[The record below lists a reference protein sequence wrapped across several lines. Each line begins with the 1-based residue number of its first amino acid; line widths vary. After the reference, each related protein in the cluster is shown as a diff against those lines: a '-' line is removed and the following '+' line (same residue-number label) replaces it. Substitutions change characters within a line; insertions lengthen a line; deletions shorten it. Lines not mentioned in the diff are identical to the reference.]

1 MEYWNTGI
9 IYTWFSMHSRTISIA
24 CLCLLLSACGP
35 VYRDLDPAPIQ
46 SVLEEGT
53 LPPGT
58 AEMAI
63 VWDTS
68 GDQMSLQKWMIGL
81 RVVVHY
87 QNVFVHQMFANCAE
101 AGSDEL
107 QEVQCD
113 DRLFRI
119 TADMQAVRIE
129 EVKDGG
135 VILIL
140 STIKIPSDVRSVT
153 YSRDLSTQFYYS
165 AGRKAAHYEELPP
178 DLQNFS
184 EKNSIPER

>member
-1 MEYWNTGI
+1 
-9 IYTWFSMHSRTISIA
+9 
-24 CLCLLLSACGP
+24 
-35 VYRDLDPAPIQ
+35 
-46 SVLEEGT
+46 
-53 LPPGT
+53 
-58 AEMAI
+58 
-63 VWDTS
+63 
-68 GDQMSLQKWMIGL
+68 MIGL